1 MEGAARPGRSTARG
15 NAGSSLRLMLALA
28 LATAVASLWSPAL
41 AQDVTPGGAPR
52 TCDDAFA
59 DIYFMP
65 NALDYPDGL
74 PLGMTEGLP
83 KQHLH
88 LPRAL
93 LQLGLGLTK
102 ADYGWR
108 YIFPR
113 KLCDHT
119 AFAAQEAFYAN
130 TPDLAQRLG
139 LAYDAPGPH
148 GDQVTISN
156 SRSPA
161 PVDDSA
167 DREGTARRGYW
178 VFDNKRG
185 PYAALYY
192 FCVPPLSGPPKITG
206 PCYVTADTLHMGYMT
221 GTVHFLAQPFV
232 SSTFYATDARRKAF
246 LRLVTPEILE
256 GYFAF
261 LRALAAKVIVADA
274 STPDK

>member
-1 MEGAARPGRSTARG
+1 MPDVAP
-15 NAGSSLRLMLALA
+15 MLALA
-28 LATAVASLWSPAL
+28 FAITVGSLWSPAL
-41 AQDVTPGGAPR
+41 AQDTPLGGVPR

-65 NALDYPDGL
+65 NALDYPEGL
-74 PLGMTEGLP
+74 PPGMTEGLP

-93 LQLGLGLTK
+93 LELRLGLTK

-108 YIFPR
+108 YISPR

-119 AFAAQEAFYAN
+119 AFAALEAFYGK
-130 TPDLAQRLG
+130 TRDLADRLG
-139 LAYDAPGPH
+139 FAYDAPSPH
-148 GDQVTISN
+148 GDQLFISN
-156 SRSPA
+156 SASPA

-167 DREGTARRGYW
+167 DREGTARQGYW
-178 VFDNKRG
+178 IFDNKRG
-185 PYAALYY
+185 PGAAMYY

-206 PCYVTADTLHMGYMT
+206 PCYVTANMLNMGYT
-221 GTVHFLAQPFV
+221 SGTFHFSAQPFV
-232 SSTFYATDARRKAF
+232 LSTFYAKDLKEKS
-246 LRLVTPEILE
+246 LVKLVTPDILE
-256 GYFAF
+256 SYFAF